1 MAIQRRTRAG
11 GKMDVCAQTGQGE
24 ARTRPP
30 NFTNFVTFVTFYD
43 KIHVLQTLFK
53 DFRRENTPR
62 TTIKPLFTEF
72 D

>member
-1 MAIQRRTRAG
+1 M
-11 GKMDVCAQTGQGE
+11 
-24 ARTRPP
+24 
-30 NFTNFVTFVTFYD
+30 TFVTFYD